1 MCQIITELVYID
13 IYILQEQTEKIKEK
27 KALVMEDLAQVE
39 PAVQDAKQGKI
50 VWPRESLIFYVNF

>member
-1 MCQIITELVYID
+1 MISKL
-13 IYILQEQTEKIKEK
+13 ILSLFISQEQTTKIKEK

-50 VWPRESLIFYVNF
+50 IWPHDLLLCQNS